1 MKLRKRSINRNI
13 VECKVSQAT
22 CFINNPVRI
31 NRNIVECKVCMSA
44 QLEVVDAVLIETLWN
59 VKTEDD
65 AKAVE
70 AASVLIET
78 LWNVKRSFEDS
89 VSPVNSINRN
99 IVECKVDRLKLASD
113 ISLSINRNI
122 VECKDAIINRYDT
135 KIAVLI
141 ETLWNVKIEHYP
153 VVRGQMQY

>member
-1 MKLRKRSINRNI
+1 MVLIETLWNVKTYQFNGEAPDKS
-13 VECKVSQAT
+13 
-22 CFINNPVRI
+22 I

-78 LWNVKRSFEDS
+78 LWNVKVFR
-89 VSPVNSINRN
+89 
-99 IVECKVDRLKLASD
+99 K
-113 ISLSINRNI
+113 
-122 VECKDAIINRYDT
+122 
-135 KIAVLI
+135 KI
-141 ETLWNVKIEHYP
+141 
-153 VVRGQMQY
+153 